1 MAVNGNKETANL
13 KEFGK
18 RLRIARAEKSL
29 SLRQLAAL
37 SGIAVP
43 TIQKYEAGAYGPA
56 YYTFFKIAQI
66 LDVNV
71 AWLACINDKKE
82 STLQVNIEK
91 AEKALAKA
99 YQYQQGIEQLHKKV
113 EDLRNKWDRVES
125 LKEKTLLKDNADEES
140 FKQIKE
146 HIVALDDMV
155 SKIAWDIKGN
165 QYEVIHDE
173 LMKLVKGDEHTD

>member
-43 TIQKYEAGAYGPA
+43 TIQKYEAGTYGPA

-82 STLQVNIEK
+82 STLQINVEK
-91 AEKALAKA
+91 AEKTLAKA
-99 YQYQQGIEQLHKKV
+99 YQYQQEIEQLHKKV
-113 EDLRNKWDRVES
+113 EGLRTEWDRIES
-125 LKEKTLLKDNADEES
+125 LKEKALFNDNADKES
-140 FKQIKE
+140 FKRIKE

-155 SKIAWDIKGN
+155 SKIAWEIKGN

>member
-18 RLRIARAEKSL
+18 RLRIARVEKSL

-37 SGIAVP
+37 SGLAVP

-71 AWLACINDKKE
+71 AWLACINNKKE
-82 STLQVNIEK
+82 STLQVNVEK

-99 YQYQQGIEQLHKKV
+99 YQYQQEVEQLHKKV
-113 EDLRNKWDRVES
+113 EDLRSEWDRVES

-155 SKIAWDIKGN
+155 SKIAWNIKGN

-173 LMKLVKGDEHTD
+173 LMKLVKNDEHTD